1 MWLCVV
7 NIRRIAFLKVL
18 LLTLI
23 INCIAGFG
31 FAQQTIINDTI
42 IQRFYA
48 VNHQK
53 LYWVSSSA
61 NIGKAF
67 QWMSI
72 IESSGNLGFNSN
84 KLKLYEIYKAY
95 NSINRIDSVFFNET
109 DYQITAMVLNYLKVL
124 QQGNIKFDYDEINQ
138 INDSVYIYQLLGFKK
153 RWSVSKIVSK
163 LECKD
168 ADYLIFK
175 KYLKDSL
182 SINDTLKYKSILL
195 AMNYRRY
202 FKANHFSEYIMVNI
216 PTAEA
221 EYYRND
227 SLLIKMNTV
236 MGKKKTQTPLIA
248 SYITNIV
255 TFPSWNIPYTIAVK
269 EILPKAQKND
279 NYLEQNNIEVFD
291 AKGNAIEE
299 PEINWNNFNETNFPY
314 YFRQSSGSDNAL
326 GLIKFDLQNP
336 FSIFLHSTSW
346 QGVFAKENRFLSHGC
361 IRLEKPFELADAIVK
376 NKIDIEELKKGKK
389 NTATHTIKLIN
400 KIPVFIIYCPV
411 IIING
416 KLVFLDDIYG
426 LIK

>member
-31 FAQQTIINDTI
+31 FTQQTLINDTI
-42 IQRFYA
+42 IQRFYTL
-48 VNHQK
+48 NQQK

-61 NIGKAF
+61 NIGKAM
-67 QWMSI
+67 QWMSM
-72 IESSGNLGFNSN
+72 IESSGDMGFSSN
-84 KLKLYEIYKAY
+84 KNQIIEILNSY
-95 NSINRIDSVFFNET
+95 NNIHRVDSVFFKET

-163 LECKD
+163 LESKD

-175 KYLKDSL
+175 KYLKDSV
-182 SINDTLKYKSILL
+182 SINDTLKYKVIIL

-202 FKANHFSEYIMVNI
+202 FTANHFSEYIMVNI

-236 MGKKKTQTPLIA
+236 TGKKKTQTPLIA

-255 TFPSWNIPYTIAVK
+255 TFPSWNIPYTIAVN

-291 AKGNAIEE
+291 ANGNAVEE
-299 PEINWNNFNETNFPY
+299 TEINWNNFNERNFHY
-314 YFRQSSGSDNAL
+314 YFRQSSGTDNAL
-326 GLIKFDLQNP
+326 GLIKFNLQNP

-361 IRLEKPFELADAIVK
+361 IRLEKPFELANEIL
-376 NKIDIEELKKGKK
+376 NGKIDIEELKKGKK
-389 NTATHTIKLIN
+389 NSATHTIKLTN

-411 IIING
+411 HIVSG

>member
-7 NIRRIAFLKVL
+7 NIRRIAIVKILIYTFL
-18 LLTLI
+18 I
-23 INCIAGFG
+23 FYNIGFG
-31 FAQQTIINDTI
+31 FTQQTLINDTI
-42 IQRFYA
+42 IHRFYA
-48 VNHQK
+48 INHQK

-67 QWMSI
+67 QWMSM

-124 QQGNIKFDYDEINQ
+124 QQGNIKFDYDEIN
-138 INDSVYIYQLLGFKK
+138 ITNDSVYIYQLLGFKK

-163 LECKD
+163 LESKD
-168 ADYLIFK
+168 ADYLILK
-175 KYLKDSL
+175 KYLKDSV
-182 SINDTLKYKSILL
+182 SINDTLKYKVIIL

-202 FKANHFSEYIMVNI
+202 FTANHFSEYIMVNI

-236 MGKKKTQTPLIA
+236 TGKKKTQTPLIA

-255 TFPSWNIPYTIAVK
+255 TFPSWNIPYTIAVN

-291 AKGNAIEE
+291 ANGNAIEE
-299 PEINWNNFNETNFPY
+299 SEINWNNFNERNFHY
-314 YFRQSSGSDNAL
+314 YFRQSSGTDNAL
-326 GLIKFDLQNP
+326 GLIKFNLQNP
-336 FSIFLHSTSW
+336 FRIFLHSTSW

-361 IRLEKPFELADAIVK
+361 IRLEKPFELANAIL
-376 NKIDIEELKKGKK
+376 NGKIDIEELTKGKK
-389 NTATHTIKLIN
+389 GTETQTIKLTN

-411 IIING
+411 LIVSG
-416 KLVFLDDIYG
+416 KLVFLDDVYG